1 LPSLVRYCILLAGRG
16 GSGPILPF
24 CDEIRLAA
32 GAVPQLGKGRRCL
45 GKLTAA
51 TTWLERE
58 MQIQVGRFVCTLSL
72 DDRGEI
78 ETTWLPWRPKYLS
91 RDERAQYQAGRAA
104 FLERADP
111 GSIVNVVDRLS
122 SAG

>member
-1 LPSLVRYCILLAGRG
+1 
-16 GSGPILPF
+16 
-24 CDEIRLAA
+24 
-32 GAVPQLGKGRRCL
+32 
-45 GKLTAA
+45 
-51 TTWLERE
+51 

-78 ETTWLPWRPKYLS
+78 KATWLPWRPKYLS

-104 FLERADP
+104 FLERVSE
-111 GSIVNVVDRLS
+111 GSIVNVVDWLS